1 MLRRFTKIAS
11 LSMVLIV
18 AGCLESSSGPGQ
30 AIAIEDTSFASS
42 LNVDLNASTKT
53 INGMYYR
60 DLTVGTGAVVM
71 NGQSLDVRYT
81 GWLSS
86 GFQFDSN
93 VDRPAPL
100 TFTLGTGNVIQGWHE
115 GLQGARVG
123 TRRQLIIPAYLGYG
137 PGGNGPIPG
146 NAVIVFVVEIVAAR

>member
-11 LSMVLIV
+11 LSMVLVV
-18 AGCLESSSGPGQ
+18 AGCLESSGPGQ
-30 AIAIEDTSFASS
+30 AISIEDTNFASS

-53 INGMYYR
+53 VNGMYYR
-60 DLTVGTGAVVM
+60 DLTVGTGAVVA
-71 NGQSLDVRYT
+71 NGQTLDVRYT

-86 GFQFDSN
+86 GFQFETN
-93 VDRPAPL
+93 VNDPL
-100 TFTLGTGNVIQGWHE
+100 PFPFTLGTGNVIQGWHE

-123 TRRQLIIPAYLGYG
+123 TRRQLIIPAYLAYG

>member
-1 MLRRFTKIAS
+1 MAL
-11 LSMVLIV
+11 
-18 AGCLESSSGPGQ
+18 AGCLESSGPGE
-30 AIAIEDTSFASS
+30 AVPIEETTFASS
-42 LNVDLNASTKT
+42 LNVNLNASTKT
-53 INGMYYR
+53 VNGMYYR
-60 DLTVGTGAVVM
+60 DLTVGTGAAVS

-93 VDRPAPL
+93 IGEPL
-100 TFTLGTGNVIQGWHE
+100 PYTFTLGTGNVIQGWHE

>member
-1 MLRRFTKIAS
+1 MLRRITKISALS
-11 LSMVLIV
+11 LLVGL
-18 AGCLESSSGPGQ
+18 AGCLDSNGPGE
-30 AIAIEDTSFASS
+30 ATAIEDTNFASA
-42 LNVDLNASTKT
+42 LNVDLNTSTKT
-53 INGMYYR
+53 ANGMYYR
-60 DLTVGTGAVVM
+60 DLTVGTGAAVS

-86 GFQFDSN
+86 GFQFDTN
-93 VDRPAPL
+93 VGEPLPL

-123 TRRQLIIPAYLGYG
+123 TRRQLIIPAYLAYG
-137 PGGNGPIPG
+137 PGGYGPIPG